1 MIHGLLYSRI
11 RSRIMIRIKA
21 RILVIRMLVIRI
33 LGLKSVDI
41 QVKRVILQILVQS
54 VDIL

>member
-1 MIHGLLYSRI
+1 MLVI
-11 RSRIMIRIKA
+11 
-21 RILVIRMLVIRI
+21 RILVIRILVIRI

-41 QVKRVILQILVQS
+41 QVKRLILRILVQS

>member
-1 MIHGLLYSRI
+1 VI
-11 RSRIMIRIKA
+11 
-21 RILVIRMLVIRI
+21 RILVIRILVIRILVIRI

-41 QVKRVILQILVQS
+41 QVKHLILQILQS

>member
-1 MIHGLLYSRI
+1 MI
-11 RSRIMIRIKA
+11 
-21 RILVIRMLVIRI
+21 RILVIRILVIRILVIRI

-41 QVKRVILQILVQS
+41 QVKRLILQILKS

>member
-1 MIHGLLYSRI
+1 LIHGLLYSRI
-11 RSRIMIRIKA
+11 RSRILIRIKA
-21 RILVIRMLVIRI
+21 RILVIRILVIKI

-41 QVKRVILQILVQS
+41 QVKRLILQILVQS